1 MFLPADAELIARE
14 TRVPGLATVLD
25 PEAFVAALRE
35 SLPGAAVT
43 GAQITYIKYRPKE
56 KCLVGYRL
64 DVRGTP
70 VEAYA
75 TAYRREAEPSL
86 RPPAARV
93 PGPDPGRSGPLGV
106 GRLLLQDQAIA
117 LSVFPND
124 DRLGALRLLADP
136 VSRERLLRELL
147 PDRPEWWSSGVA
159 RLRYKPERRYVA
171 QLRTAGPHAV
181 LRIYEEAR
189 FSAAGRSVGAL
200 SSTGRLRLARPLG
213 ASADHHLLLYE
224 WLSGRPL
231 NELISEPDLD
241 PRALAAV
248 GAALAE
254 WHRQRGAPLA
264 CRSHEVE
271 ATALAAAVRGVA
283 AVCVHLQQRAHALA
297 ERLAA
302 LLARHPPGYC
312 PIHGDFYADQVLLA
326 GDEVAILD
334 LDNAAL
340 GDPAVDLGNFAAHL
354 ENDALHGRLDVGR
367 VKLLQNALLEGYR
380 ASTQRPVPATFWWHT
395 AAGLLRLAPH
405 PFRRRVRDWPE
416 RTEAILNRV
425 EAILDRDGLD
435 QASRASGVQGFR
447 GSGPTKDEHEHE
459 DEHELPLTSSI
470 LNT

>member
-1 MFLPADAELIARE
+1 M
-14 TRVPGLATVLD
+14 PGLATVLD
-25 PEAFVAALRE
+25 PEALAAALRE

-64 DVRGTP
+64 DVRGAT

-75 TAYRREAEPSL
+75 TAHRREAEPSL

-106 GRLLLQDQAIA
+106 GRLLLRDQAIV

-124 DRLGALRLLADP
+124 DRLGALRLLADT

-171 QLRTAGPHAV
+171 QLWAAAGPNAV

-189 FSAAGRSVGAL
+189 FAAARRNAGAL
-200 SSTGRLRLARPLG
+200 ASTPRLRLPRPLG

-224 WLSGRPL
+224 WLPGSPL

-271 ATALAAAVRGVA
+271 ATALTAAVRGVA

-302 LLARHPPGYC
+302 LLARHPPCFC

-334 LDNAAL
+334 RDNAAL
-340 GDPAVDLGNFAAHL
+340 GDPAVDLGNFSAQL
-354 ENDALHGRLDVGR
+354 ENDVLHGRLDAGR
-367 VKLLQNALLEGYR
+367 VKLLQNALLDGYR
-380 ASTQRPVPATFWWHT
+380 ASTPRPVPATFWWHT

-405 PFRRRVRDWPE
+405 PFRRRVPDWPE
-416 RTEAILNRV
+416 RTAAILNRV

-435 QASRASGVQGFR
+435 QAFRRSGSTRTGQTAKVS
-447 GSGPTKDEHEHE
+447 GS
-459 DEHELPLTSSI
+459 SV
-470 LNT
+470 